1 MKNIFIKMRGIRK
14 TKLLHS
20 IFLRLVS
27 ATARARGIFQQKN
40 IRAQKYAVQN
50 FCFSSGLILVNVLV
64 FSVIA
69 LIITMALVSWGTA
82 LLKSSEQIAS
92 SQQAFEI
99 AESGIDYYRWHLS
112 NLPTDYY
119 DGNASTTSPG
129 PYVHTFQDKN
139 GTTIGQFSLT
149 ITPPATG
156 TTVVTVKSKGTTF
169 GSSTLSNVSR
179 SIQAQFAI
187 PSFAQYAVVA
197 NAAMYFG
204 AGTVIYGP
212 VQSNYGIH
220 FDGIAHNIVSSAV
233 SEFVDPDL
241 NNGIEQYGVYT
252 TGDPTGNSSGGP
264 PPLPPPADSSIFLAG
279 RQFPVPVIDFG
290 NITTDLSS
298 LEALAQTSGSNYG
311 SSGALGYYILL
322 HTNDTYDIY
331 KVTSLVTLSNSCSN
345 NVTAEGES
353 GWGSW
358 SIANKTLISSGLHFP
373 ASGVIFLQ
381 DNLWVEGSINTAR
394 LTIAVGVFPPS
405 TSKSITVNNNL
416 TYTNFNGQDVLGL
429 VSQNNINVGFSS
441 ADNLTIDAALIA
453 QNGRVGRYYYSTSCT
468 SPLDPNYPSTSAN
481 QAYYDRTTLNLDG
494 MIASF
499 DRYGFAWTGCPPS
512 DCPPTGYP
520 PTGYTNRNIAYD
532 SNLLYGPPPDFP
544 LATSQ
549 YSTIS
554 WDEVGN

>member
-1 MKNIFIKMRGIRK
+1 MFIKIKDSRK
-14 TKLLHS
+14 TKILHS
-20 IFLRLVS
+20 IFLSTDIFLLKNSSCSRR
-27 ATARARGIFQQKN
+27 RAHKS
-40 IRAQKYAVQN
+40 QKYAVQN

-112 NLPTDYY
+112 NLPSDYY

-139 GTTIGQFSLT
+139 GTTIGQFSLL

-290 NITTDLSS
+290 NITTDLHS
-298 LEALAQTSGSNYG
+298 LQALADLNNSDYQISGNGY
-311 SSGALGYYILL
+311 LGYYILL

-331 KVTSLVTLSNSCSN
+331 KVTSLVSLSNSCSSDAAN
-345 NVTAEGES
+345 LAGQTQAND

-358 SIANKTLISSGLHFP
+358 SIANKTLLHSAVPFP
-373 ASGVIFLQ
+373 SNGVIFVQ
-381 DNLWVEGSINTAR
+381 DNLWIDGSINTAR
-394 LTIAVGVFPPS
+394 LTIAAGTLPANVS
-405 TSKSITVNNNL
+405 TYKNITVNNNL

-429 VSQNNINVGFSS
+429 VSQNNINVGIASL
-441 ADNLTIDAALIA
+441 DTQTIDAALIA
-453 QNGRVGRYYYSTSCT
+453 QNGRVGRYYYSSNCGTG
-468 SPLDPNYPSTSAN
+468 
-481 QAYYDRTTLNLDG
+481 YDRTTLNLDG
-494 MIASF
+494 MIASAQ
-499 DRYGFAWTGCPPS
+499 RYGFAYTDG
-512 DCPPTGYP
+512 TGYV
-520 PTGYTNRNIAYD
+520 NRNISYD
-532 SNLLYGPPPDFP
+532 NNLLYGPPPSFP

-554 WDEVGN
+554 WQEVAN

>member
-1 MKNIFIKMRGIRK
+1 
-14 TKLLHS
+14 
-20 IFLRLVS
+20 
-27 ATARARGIFQQKN
+27 
-40 IRAQKYAVQN
+40 
-50 FCFSSGLILVNVLV
+50 
-64 FSVIA
+64 
-69 LIITMALVSWGTA
+69 
-82 LLKSSEQIAS
+82 
-92 SQQAFEI
+92 
-99 AESGIDYYRWHLS
+99 
-112 NLPTDYY
+112 
-119 DGNASTTSPG
+119 
-129 PYVHTFQDKN
+129 
-139 GTTIGQFSLT
+139 
-149 ITPPATG
+149 
-156 TTVVTVKSKGTTF
+156 
-169 GSSTLSNVSR
+169 
-179 SIQAQFAI
+179 
-187 PSFAQYAVVA
+187 
-197 NAAMYFG
+197 
-204 AGTVIYGP
+204 
-212 VQSNYGIH
+212 
-220 FDGIAHNIVSSAV
+220 
-233 SEFVDPDL
+233 
-241 NNGIEQYGVYT
+241 
-252 TGDPTGNSSGGP
+252 
-264 PPLPPPADSSIFLAG
+264 
-279 RQFPVPVIDFG
+279 
-290 NITTDLSS
+290 
-298 LEALAQTSGSNYG
+298 
-311 SSGALGYYILL
+311 
-322 HTNDTYDIY
+322 
-331 KVTSLVTLSNSCSN
+331 VTSLVTLSNSCSN

-481 QAYYDRTTLNLDG
+481 QTYYDRTTLNLDG